1 MKKKLI
7 FLIGVEGTG
16 HHLISASINYKQ
28 TKQAHELIAKAFDTF
43 SSPEELEQN
52 KNKLREFLI
61 NYPQEFRHIESA
73 SFPFARPF
81 NPLRR
86 YDILEIKILLDSIPE
101 LDWGFLVLTRNP
113 VDSTFSSWKRFD
125 ANNESRSL
133 FFRPR
138 SRSISLYEA
147 AKAQEA
153 NILYIQ
159 SQLLLIDSAKYLVLS
174 YEDMCQHPEK
184 ITDLIKTK
192 LEIEDVN
199 VDSSKIYKRIKRK
212 ESFEIKF
219 LEKFFTPTRLSQFN
233 KINSL
238 KANFT

>member
-16 HHLISASINYKQ
+16 HHLIKASCNYKE
-28 TKQAHELIAKAFDTF
+28 TYPAHELILKAFKTS
-43 SSPEELEQN
+43 SSPKELERA

-61 NYPQEFRHIESA
+61 SCPQDFRHIDYA
-73 SFPFARPF
+73 SYPYNRPF

-86 YDILEIKILLDSIPE
+86 YDILEFKLLLESIPE
-101 LDWGFLVLTRNP
+101 LDWGFLILTRDP

-125 ANNESRSL
+125 ANNK
-133 FFRPR
+133 
-138 SRSISLYEA
+138 SISLYEA

-159 SQLLLIDSAKYLVLS
+159 SQLLLIESSKYLVLS
-174 YEDMCQHPEK
+174 YEDMCQYPEQ
-184 ITDLIKTK
+184 ITDLIRTK
-192 LEIEDVN
+192 LEMEDV
-199 VDSSKIYKRIKRK
+199 DIDPSKIYKLRKRK

-219 LEKFFTPTRLSQFN
+219 LEKFFTPTRVSQFN
-233 KINSL
+233 KLNSL
-238 KANFT
+238 KASFI